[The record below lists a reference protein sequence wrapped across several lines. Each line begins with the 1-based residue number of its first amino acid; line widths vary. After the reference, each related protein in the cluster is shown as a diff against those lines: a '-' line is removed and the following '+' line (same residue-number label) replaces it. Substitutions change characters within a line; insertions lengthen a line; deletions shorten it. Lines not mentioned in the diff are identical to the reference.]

1 MNKMEKKLEITYDV
15 MHTIAEKYNISI
27 TMLWEEISLKILE
40 IICQVEE
47 NKNKQELNNKKFLDF
62 KKQVWIK

>member
-1 MNKMEKKLEITYDV
+1 MNKMGRKLEITYDV
-15 MHTIAEKYNISI
+15 MHTIAESYDIPI

-47 NKNKQELNNKKFLDF
+47 NKNKQDLNNQNF
-62 KKQVWIK
+62 